1 MRDTQIITLMLI
13 LILTFIPVSCF
24 SAATLLALRQRKGW
38 GWLILAGFL
47 TAVAVVDAAISS
59 FYCRNSRK

>member
-24 SAATLLALRQRKGW
+24 SGAILLALRQRKGW
-38 GWLILAGFL
+38 GWLILAGVL
-47 TAVAVVDAAISS
+47 TAVAVVETAISS
-59 FYCRNSRK
+59 FMLQK